1 MMSAE
6 DQAKVKERPV
16 TSLNFP
22 LLEKKISS
30 VQEAVTVSDVVSY
43 PYELVERCS
52 VLLWDFIE
60 DYINGPDAFSELI
73 YNLEMGGRTVTA
85 KLMSIH
91 EQLTTAEQM
100 LSECHHY
107 VDYFKKEDADND
119 KRAEA

>member
-6 DQAKVKERPV
+6 DQARIKERPV
-16 TSLNFP
+16 TSSNYP
-22 LLEKKISS
+22 LLEKTISN
-30 VQEAVTVSDVVSY
+30 VKEAVAVSDVVSY
-43 PYELVERCS
+43 PYELVERCG

-91 EQLTTAEQM
+91 EQLMLDEHM

-107 VDYFKKEDADND
+107 IDKYPKENVKND
-119 KRAEA
+119 ERTEA